1 MAEAR
6 ARAAPLAPL
15 WRRWAPVALWLALG
29 AVLVRLIPEELPA
42 GPRERFGVAGWTL
55 SDGLRAPFGAAG
67 IAGTLRWQGR
77 GPGPHTASRRL
88 SVSAT
93 SPFLEVEAC
102 IAGGLAADRAPGLAP
117 GMAAGVASGTAPGLA
132 PGLASETAPGLAP
145 GIEPGMA
152 EIMLSSIHRGRLDFN
167 RAYRLGVIDGAAA
180 GECLSAVLPRRAGD
194 GPAVLQIQLLGA
206 AQGEDKVWELALSQ
220 LSVQPWQENPA
231 WRWTRRAMLPAGI
244 ALLAIAMAGYA
255 RRRPPLCVW
264 AGLLVVAGILF
275 GCCVSVSLKADIYA
289 VLTGGRS
296 LPARLPAAELL
307 RLPFPIG
314 GFPVFTCLHAL
325 LFGLA
330 SLLLGL
336 ARRRAWQDLMLLGLA
351 TEALQVFVPGR
362 GPGFHDMLVD
372 WSGVLCGLVLSR
384 VLRPRRGFAGAD
396 A

>member
-6 ARAAPLAPL
+6 ARSAPLPPL
-15 WRRWAPVALWLALG
+15 LRRWAPVALWLALS
-29 AVLVRLIPEELPA
+29 AALVRLIPAELPA
-42 GPRERFGVAGWTL
+42 GPWERFDADGWTL
-55 SDGLRAPFGAAG
+55 SDGLRAPFGAGLDAG
-67 IAGTLRWQGR
+67 IVATLHWQGR

-88 SVSAT
+88 SVPAP

-102 IAGGLAADRAPGLAP
+102 IAGGLAADRTPGLAP
-117 GMAAGVASGTAPGLA
+117 GV
-132 PGLASETAPGLAP
+132 
-145 GIEPGMA
+145 A

-167 RAYRLGVIDGAAA
+167 RAYRLGAIDGAEA

-194 GPAVLQIQLLGA
+194 GPAVLQIQLSGKA
-206 AQGEDKVWELALSQ
+206 EGHTEDKAGDEVQELALAH
-220 LSVQPWQENPA
+220 LSLRPLQENPA

-255 RRRPPLCVW
+255 GRRPPLCAW

-289 VLTGGRS
+289 ALTGGRS

-314 GFPVFTCLHAL
+314 GFSVFTYLHAL

-330 SLLLGL
+330 SLLLG
-336 ARRRAWQDLMLLGLA
+336 RVQRRAWQDLMLLGLT
-351 TEALQVFVPGR
+351 TEALQFFVPGR
-362 GPGFHDMLVD
+362 GPGVHDMLVD
-372 WSGVLCGLVLSR
+372 WIGVLCGLVLSR
-384 VLRPRRGFAGAD
+384 GLRRRPGFAGAD